1 MDTLTADELRLEHL
15 GKHLRVETPA
25 GQVIEGKLAGY
36 RHEASA
42 DVYFASGEPY
52 RYHVE
57 CVLEFRD
64 GITAAVSAASSV
76 EVL

>member
-25 GQVIEGKLAGY
+25 GQIVEGKLAGY

-42 DVYFASGEPY
+42 DVYFSSGEPY
-52 RYHVE
+52 RYNVE

-64 GITAAVSAASSV
+64 GITAHVAPSSSV